1 MYSHFKTKGC
11 DSLFRRK
18 LRVNEADLVANTVEI
33 WLGNPISRSLL
44 KWVSKRT
51 KNGSKLETALK
62 KYVGAAEKL
71 SFQEKIAYSIVKL
84 ALGKGS
90 ESFGVSKEQMIESL
104 KNPIVRRG
112 IANVLEGIGYYGVQR
127 PQTTAAPFLIVW
139 NFTKQCNLRCKHCY
153 ENAGPETAPDELT
166 TEEAKHA
173 IDEFADAGVVALSFS
188 GGEPLIRKD
197 FFEIAEYAAEREFYV
212 SVASNGTL
220 ITEKVAQKMKEVGV
234 QYAEIS
240 LDGFE
245 KIHDEFRGMPGAWK
259 RAVEGIKNCVNVGL
273 DTGIATTATHYNFK
287 EIPKLAEF
295 MEKDL
300 HAKRFMVFNFIP
312 VNRGKE
318 IVNQDLTPRERE
330 ELLSFLYTKLIDEN
344 RKLDTFSTA
353 PQYAVTSLK
362 FAFGPV
368 VATHFTNRAATEML
382 KGRTKSL
389 TEFIGGCGAGRLYCG
404 MEPNGDVEPCVF
416 IPIKVGNIREKSLVD
431 IWRNSPILKQIRS
444 RDAFKGCG
452 ECEYKYICGGCRAR
466 AYAYFNDLQGPDPGC
481 NINQKYWE
489 EVKSSQTIGQ
499 VRLTVKS
506 HR

>member
-1 MYSHFKTKGC
+1 
-11 DSLFRRK
+11 
-18 LRVNEADLVANTVEI
+18 VNEADLVANTVEI

-318 IVNQDLTPRERE
+318 IVKQDLTPRERE
-330 ELLSFLYTKLIDEN
+330 ELLSFLYTKLIDKN
-344 RKLDTFSTA
+344 RELDTFSTA

-404 MEPNGDVEPCVF
+404 IEPNGDIEPCVF
-416 IPIKVGNIREKSLVD
+416 IPIKVGNIREQSLVD

-489 EVKSSQTIGQ
+489 EVESSQTIGQ
-499 VRLTVKS
+499 VRLTVQS

>member
-1 MYSHFKTKGC
+1 LH
-11 DSLFRRK
+11 
-18 LRVNEADLVANTVEI
+18 EADLVANTVKT

-51 KNGSKLETALK
+51 ENGSRLEVALK
-62 KYVGAAEKL
+62 KYVDEAQKL
-71 SFQEKIAYSIVKL
+71 GFQEKIAYLIVKL
-84 ALGKGS
+84 ALDKGS
-90 ESFGVSKEQMIESL
+90 ESFGVSKEQIVESL
-104 KNPIVRRG
+104 KNPVIRRG

-139 NFTKQCNLRCKHCY
+139 NFTRQCNLRCKHCY
-153 ENAGPETAPDELT
+153 ENAGPKPAPDELT
-166 TEEAKHA
+166 TEEAKQT

-197 FFEIAEYAAEREFYV
+197 FFEVAKYADERGFYV
-212 SVASNGTL
+212 TVASNGTL
-220 ITEKVAQKMKEVGV
+220 ITEEVAQKMKEIGV
-234 QYAEIS
+234 QYVEIS

-259 RAVEGIKNCVNVGL
+259 RAVQGIKNCVNVGL
-273 DTGIATTATHYNFK
+273 DTGVATTATRYNFK

-295 MEKDL
+295 IEKDL
-300 HAKRFMVFNFIP
+300 RAKRFIVFNFIP
-312 VNRGKE
+312 VSRGKE
-318 IVNQDLTPRERE
+318 IVNQDLAPKERE
-330 ELLSFLYTKLIDEN
+330 ELLDFLYAKLIDES

-368 VATHFTNRAATEML
+368 VATHFTNRTAIEML

-404 MEPNGDVEPCVF
+404 MEPNGDIEPCVF
-416 IPIKVGNIREKSLVD
+416 IPIKVGDIREQSLVD

-452 ECEYKYICGGCRAR
+452 GCEYKYICGGCRAR
-466 AYAYFNDLQGPDPGC
+466 AHAYFNDLQGPDPGC
-481 NINQKYWE
+481 SINEKYWT
-489 EVKSSQTIGQ
+489 EVKSRCS
-499 VRLTVKS
+499 LPA
-506 HR
+506 

>member
-1 MYSHFKTKGC
+1 VH
-11 DSLFRRK
+11 
-18 LRVNEADLVANTVEI
+18 EADLVANTVKT

-51 KNGSKLETALK
+51 ENGSKLEVALK
-62 KYVGAAEKL
+62 KYVGEVEKL
-71 SFQEKIAYSIVKL
+71 SFQERIAYSIVKL

-90 ESFGVSKEQMIESL
+90 ESFGVSKEQIVESL
-104 KNPIVRRG
+104 KNPMIRRAL
-112 IANVLEGIGYYGVQR
+112 ANVLEGIGYYGVQR

-139 NFTKQCNLRCKHCY
+139 NFTRQCNLRCKHCY
-153 ENAGPETAPDELT
+153 ENAGPKPALDELT
-166 TEEAKHA
+166 TEEAKQA

-220 ITEKVAQKMKEVGV
+220 ITEGVAQKMKEVGV

-273 DTGIATTATHYNFK
+273 DTGVATTATRYNFK
-287 EIPKLAEF
+287 EIPKLADF
-295 MEKDL
+295 IEKDL

-318 IVNQDLTPRERE
+318 IVKQELTPRERE
-330 ELLSFLYTKLIDEN
+330 ELLSFLYTKLIDED

-404 MEPNGDVEPCVF
+404 MEPNGDIEPCVF
-416 IPIKVGNIREKSLVD
+416 IPIKVGSIREKSLAD

-481 NINQKYWE
+481 NINQKYWK
-489 EVKSSQTIGQ
+489 EVKNSQTIGLSQ
-499 VRLTVKS
+499 RFFRVSIEAL
-506 HR
+506 

>member
-1 MYSHFKTKGC
+1 
-11 DSLFRRK
+11 
-18 LRVNEADLVANTVEI
+18 VNEADLVANTVEI

-318 IVNQDLTPRERE
+318 IVKQDLTPRERE
-330 ELLSFLYTKLIDEN
+330 ELLSFLYAKLIDEN

-404 MEPNGDVEPCVF
+404 IEPNGDIEPCVF
-416 IPIKVGNIREKSLVD
+416 IPIKVGNIREQSLVD

-452 ECEYKYICGGCRAR
+452 ECEYKYVCGGCRAR

-489 EVKSSQTIGQ
+489 EVESSQTIGQ
-499 VRLTVKS
+499 VRLTVQS